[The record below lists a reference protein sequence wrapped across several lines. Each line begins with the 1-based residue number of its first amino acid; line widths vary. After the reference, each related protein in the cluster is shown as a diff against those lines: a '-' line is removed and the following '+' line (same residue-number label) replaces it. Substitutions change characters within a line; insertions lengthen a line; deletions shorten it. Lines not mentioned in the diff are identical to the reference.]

1 MKKNAFT
8 LVELLAVIAILTIIM
23 VISVPQLI
31 TSIKNKK
38 TDALEKTKDLLIS
51 AARNYVIDYELKVPT
66 SISIETL
73 CKNDYLECPIKNPID
88 NSNLNGYV
96 NVDDNVAKNYIQPAV
111 REIAEELNLVCVDL
125 YNPLKGHPEFMP
137 GGNDWVHPDHR
148 GHYIIAKEVY
158 KAITGEFVMNPG
170 GITVAASDIS
180 LSGSKAKMKNG
191 AIEKAKN
198 GTRLSFDVHF
208 GSLPTYE
215 KVEVDVQLNKKKS
228 GYLDFYLDTE
238 TIPFASVDVSG
249 ADSKNFTTQ
258 SALFDRRIKGKHKV
272 TVQWRG
278 QDAKLKSVTIKE
290 KYMPYVTDNVSQV
303 YLVNKATGMVLDC
316 NPDSKV
322 ISAAKYDSEKKSQLF
337 CIENLT
343 YHILRVRNIATN
355 LHVMNNGDKVIVG
368 KPGDDWRVHDPKYA
382 LFLTPT
388 DDEGYYSLGLSPEAR
403 IGLSSANSTEVVGN
417 RSGQIEDLDKWKIVT
432 ADEMKKQ

>member
-1 MKKNAFT
+1 M
-8 LVELLAVIAILTIIM
+8 
-23 VISVPQLI
+23 
-31 TSIKNKK
+31 
-38 TDALEKTKDLLIS
+38 
-51 AARNYVIDYELKVPT
+51 
-66 SISIETL
+66 
-73 CKNDYLECPIKNPID
+73 
-88 NSNLNGYV
+88 
-96 NVDDNVAKNYIQPAV
+96 
-111 REIAEELNLVCVDL
+111 
-125 YNPLKGHPEFMP
+125 
-137 GGNDWVHPDHR
+137 
-148 GHYIIAKEVY
+148 
-158 KAITGEFVMNPG
+158 
-170 GITVAASDIS
+170 
-180 LSGSKAKMKNG
+180 
-191 AIEKAKN
+191 
-198 GTRLSFDVHF
+198 
-208 GSLPTYE
+208 
-215 KVEVDVQLNKKKS
+215 
-228 GYLDFYLDTE
+228 DFYLDTE

-388 DDEGYYSLGLSPEAR
+388 DDEGYYSLELSPEAR

-417 RSGQIEDLDKWKIVT
+417 RSGQIEDFKTILGLL
-432 ADEMKKQ
+432 